1 MERQDEKVLK
11 KAVEHL
17 VKVAFL
23 AQDVLHPLDYN
34 RMVDCFEAL
43 RDDGVSW
50 KEEYLQDLLEQV
62 PVPRLKVKAVL
73 KIAKKVA
80 LGKRIRREGNWKKG
94 AGFDPKLIEN
104 WRGDDSTD

>member
-1 MERQDEKVLK
+1 MGEQDEKVLK
-11 KAVEHL
+11 RAVEHL
-17 VKVAFL
+17 VKAAFL

-43 RDDGVSW
+43 RAAGVTW

-62 PVPRLKVKAVL
+62 PVPILKVKAVM

-94 AGFDPKLIEN
+94 AGFDTKLIEE
-104 WRGDDSTD
+104 WRGDE